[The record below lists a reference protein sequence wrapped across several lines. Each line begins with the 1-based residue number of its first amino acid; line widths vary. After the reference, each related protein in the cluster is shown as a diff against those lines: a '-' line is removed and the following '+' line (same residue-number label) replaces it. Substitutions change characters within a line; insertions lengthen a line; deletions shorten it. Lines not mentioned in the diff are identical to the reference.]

1 MRWIACAI
9 LFAEILHAQQTM
21 PSGIV
26 HGSVIAATGGSLSV
40 RSADG
45 VVYDCSYDRLTLFQ
59 RNHWPIRAVDLNGG
73 EPVEILADR
82 RAAVPCYVRMLSVVY
97 PQPTSPRHRA
107 QQKEVWQPH
116 RYLSYAGMVV
126 SANAAMFTIKT
137 SAGPRTLRLREDTHY
152 SDATQPLVN
161 KHVFVQAGRNQQGA
175 LEAYQ
180 VVWGEILAV
189 R

>member
-1 MRWIACAI
+1 MRWICAI
-9 LFAEILHAQQTM
+9 LLAGSLHAQQVM

-26 HGSVIAATGGSLSV
+26 HGSVVAAVGGSLSI
-40 RSADG
+40 RQSDG
-45 VVYDCSYDRLTLFQ
+45 MVYDCVYDRLTLFQ
-59 RNHWPIRAVDLNGG
+59 RNHWPIRAVDLSGG

-82 RAAVPCYVRMLSVVY
+82 KAAVPCYVRMLSVVY
-97 PQPTSPRHRA
+97 PPLPAPRRRA
-107 QQKEVWQPH
+107 PQKEVWRP
-116 RYLSYAGMVV
+116 RGYLSYAGMVV

-152 SDATQPLVN
+152 SDATEPLVN
-161 KHVFVQAGRNQQGA
+161 KHVFVRAGRNPQGA